1 MSENTKEIAQ
11 RHMKRQRAKK
21 RRFMIFTFLMIV
33 ILFSLLVVLVSMLT
47 PIFNIR
53 GVVVEGAS
61 RVSSMDVEQSLGIS
75 SDLKIFNINKNLMK
89 KRVEALPYV
98 KSAEISRRFFGKIA
112 VKITESKVSGY
123 IESDKSFVVID
134 DVGKI
139 VDDAVQKPEN
149 VMQIK
154 GLVAQ
159 KGRVG
164 EKIAIDSDEKF
175 DIILLYISEL
185 EKSGLNDKMTM
196 LDVSDCL
203 SVTGIYDNRYDIFF
217 GDKTNLAHKLALMAA
232 AIEHNAP
239 NEMGTIDLRIS
250 DNAYLKPDRTFK
262 DKNVFVPADKAAG
275 DVEKDT
281 VNKENEAEAAG
292 AEQGADAQNS
302 DGSDTGEDVNGADG
316 EKTPHS
322 GSQSSESVQKS
333 ENADSEAGA
342 ETQMSESQNTE
353 Q

>member
-1 MSENTKEIAQ
+1 MNENTKEIAQ

-33 ILFSLLVVLVSMLT
+33 ILFSLLIVLVSMFT
-47 PIFNIR
+47 PVFNIR

-61 RVSSMDVEQSLGIS
+61 RVNSMDVEQSLGIS
-75 SDLKIFNINKNLMK
+75 SDLKIFNINKDLMK

-112 VKITESKVSGY
+112 VRITESKVSGY
-123 IESDKSFVVID
+123 IETDKSFMVID
-134 DVGKI
+134 DAGKI

-154 GLVAQ
+154 GLAVQ

-196 LDVSDCL
+196 LDVSDHL
-203 SVTGIYDNRYDIFF
+203 SVIGIYDNRYDIFF
-217 GDKTNLAHKLALMAA
+217 GDKTNLAHKLALMSA

-262 DKNVFVPADKAAG
+262 DKNVDVSADKSDG
-275 DVEKDT
+275 DSKEGT
-281 VNKENEAEAAG
+281 GNKENEAGSAE
-292 AEQGADAQNS
+292 AEQSGAAQNS
-302 DGSDTGEDVNGADG
+302 DDSKTGEDVTNSDDEKNADG
-316 EKTPHS
+316 
-322 GSQSSESVQKS
+322 GSQPMEGIQKA
-333 ENADSEAGA
+333 ENAESEAGA
-342 ETQMSESQNTE
+342 EN
-353 Q
+353 